1 MIKTAFLGVCLL
13 ILLLGVFA
21 GFLRRTNRALVRLI
35 TLVFCAVGAFLIAK
49 FGVKKLGA
57 SAVESLVGQ
66 LVENPDLV
74 AYVENNPEFVN
85 LLVSLCTALVAP
97 ILFLV
102 CYVVLKAITLIVY
115 KIICWV
121 FRVKKKPHVL
131 GRTGGALI
139 GLACGLIGV
148 LVLVTPVFGY
158 VHMVDHVLGEF
169 PASDENSTLA
179 QVKTVTEIYDTPI
192 ASTVYNVL
200 GDKLFSGLTSVK
212 WNDQKIVLMD
222 EIDTAFVVVDNF
234 SVLKQKS
241 MDNYGDA
248 EIEAVSNMTTAIG
261 ESPLFSNL
269 GSGLLAGAS
278 NAWLRD
284 DTFLGISRPQITG
297 NVGAMLDG
305 FLKVFSTSSADNI
318 DDDLKTFSDMFAVMI
333 KHKLFSA
340 ATQTEN
346 DFTTQLTAVG
356 VIDEVYATL
365 DANPRMQPVKKA
377 IADIGV
383 RIMMSSMGVPDDL
396 RETHGEML
404 NDIAGTLKNLADE
417 NGNVDATE
425 LKNELKNIAGTHEVE
440 VSDSAVQLVADGF
453 AAEFTPEE
461 LNTLTEDEI
470 VDRLIERFSSTHE

>member
-13 ILLLGVFA
+13 ILLLGVLA

-35 TLVFCAVGAFLIAK
+35 TLVFCAAGAFLIAK

-74 AYVENNPEFVN
+74 AYVENNPEFVD

-102 CYVVLKAITLIVY
+102 CYVILKAITLIIY

-121 FRVKKKPHVL
+121 FHVKKKPRVL

-158 VHMVDHVLGEF
+158 VHMADHVLGEL
-169 PASDENSTLA
+169 PVSEEDSTMA
-179 QVKTVTEIYDTPI
+179 QVNTVTEICDTPV
-192 ASTVYNVL
+192 AATVYNVL
-200 GDKLFSGLTSVK
+200 GDTLFAELTSVK
-212 WNDQKIVLMD
+212 WNDEKIVLTD
-222 EIDTAFVVVDNF
+222 EIDTVVVVVDSF
-234 SVLKQKS
+234 SVLKQNS
-241 MDNYGDA
+241 MENYGDA

-278 NAWLRD
+278 NAWLRGD
-284 DTFLGISRPQITG
+284 SFLGISKPQITE
-297 NVGAMLDG
+297 NVGTMLDG
-305 FLKVFSTSSADNI
+305 FLKVFSTSNAENFG
-318 DDDLKTFSDMFAVMI
+318 DDLKTFSDLFAVLI
-333 KHKLFSA
+333 KHDLFGA

-346 DFTTQLTAVG
+346 DFATQLTAVG
-356 VIDEVYATL
+356 VINEVYATL
-365 DANPRMQPVKKA
+365 DANPHMQPVKKA

-383 RIMMSSMGVPDDL
+383 RIMMSSLGVPADL
-396 RETHGEML
+396 RETHGEMMK
-404 NDIAGTLKNLADE
+404 DIAEALKQLADE
-417 NGNVDATE
+417 NGNMDATE
-425 LKNELKNIAGTHEVE
+425 LKNELKSIVGAHEVE
-440 VSDSAVQLVADGF
+440 VSDSALQLVADGF
-453 AAEFTPEE
+453 AAEFTSEE
-461 LNTLTEDEI
+461 MNTLTQSEI
-470 VDRLIERFSSTHE
+470 VDRLTERFNSTHE